1 MTDEGPF
8 EQLLD
13 YLKRTR
19 GFDFSGYKRPT
30 LERRLAKRLDALG
43 IDGYAEYVDYLE
55 VHPDEYELLFDVL
68 LINVTSFFRDPLA
81 WAHLREH
88 VLRAALAHKPPDEPI
103 RVWCAACSTG
113 EEAYSAAILLHQV
126 LGSEDYRKRVKI
138 YGTDLDEGALTTARQ
153 AVYTSKQVESVP
165 PDVLETYFHASEG
178 RYTFR
183 SDLRRTVIFGRSDLV
198 QDAPISRVDLLICRN
213 ALIYFT
219 AETQNRV
226 LDRLHFALREH
237 GVLFVGKS
245 ELLIRHSDRFDAVDV
260 KQRIFR
266 KRARMT
272 ALERYAFVTSGGEDG
287 EASGGELPSSM
298 RKCVLEVAPVAQL
311 AVGVD
316 GVLVLANRQARTLL
330 GLSRKDVGR
339 SLHDLEVSYRPAEL
353 RGPLARAFEQR
364 RPIHAGKVDFQPPNG
379 ELRSL
384 EVEIV
389 PLIEGGAVLGASVTF
404 ADVTD
409 QRGLRDQLERARR
422 ELNGAQEELQ
432 SAVEELETTNE
443 ELQST
448 NEELET
454 TNEELQSTNEELE
467 TTNEELH
474 SVNAELETT
483 NEELRARGGEVDRVN
498 AFLETILTSMG
509 VVVMVVDRSL
519 RVQIWNDQAQELWGL
534 RSAEV
539 VGQSLLDLDIGLPVE
554 RLRAPIQ
561 ACLDSKRDNG
571 APSSIEFDATNRRG
585 KPVHCL
591 IRCMPLASADGD
603 GDGVVVL
610 MEATVV

>member
-1 MTDEGPF
+1 MADGDQF
-8 EQLLD
+8 ALLLD

-30 LERRLAKRLDALG
+30 LERRIAKRLEALEV
-43 IDGYAEYVDYLE
+43 DGYAQYVDYLE

-68 LINVTSFFRDPLA
+68 LINVTSFFRDPTA

-88 VLRAALAHKPPDEPI
+88 VLRALLERKPAGEPI
-103 RVWCAACSTG
+103 RVWCAGCATG

-126 LGSEDYRKRVKI
+126 LGGEEYRKRVKI
-138 YGTDLDEGALTTARQ
+138 YGTDLDEGALGIARH
-153 AVYTSKQVESVP
+153 AVYTTKQIEGVP
-165 PDVLETYFHASEG
+165 EKVLETYFQSAGGE
-178 RYTFR
+178 YTFR
-183 SDLRRTVIFGRSDLV
+183 PDLRRTVIFGRSDLV

-219 AETQNRV
+219 AETQNRI
-226 LDRLHFALREH
+226 LDRLHFALREQ

-245 ELLIRHSDRFDAVDV
+245 ELLIRHSERFDAIDL

-272 ALERYAFVTSGGEDG
+272 TLERYAFVTNSGDDEDG
-287 EASGGELPSSM
+287 CSELPSAV
-298 RKCVLEVAPVAQL
+298 RETVLDVVPVAQL
-311 AVGVD
+311 TIDAK
-316 GVLVLANRQARTLL
+316 GVLVLVNRQARALL
-330 GLSRKDVGR
+330 GLRRADVGR
-339 SLHDLEVSYRPAEL
+339 PLHDLEVSYRPAEL
-353 RGPLARAFEQR
+353 RGPMERAFEER
-364 RPIHAGKVDFQPPNG
+364 RPIHVGKVDFQPPNG

-384 EVEIV
+384 DIEIG
-389 PLIEGGAVLGASVTF
+389 PLVEGGAVLGASITF
-404 ADVTD
+404 ADVTE

-422 ELNGAQEELQ
+422 ELSGAQEELQ
-432 SAVEELETTNE
+432 STVEELETTNE

-483 NEELRARGGEVDRVN
+483 NDELRARGKEIDQVN

-509 VVVMVVDRSL
+509 VVVMVVDRRL
-519 RVQIWNDQAQELWGL
+519 RLQIWNDQAEELWGL
-534 RSAEV
+534 RSDEV
-539 VGQSLLDLDIGLPVE
+539 VGQSLLDLDIGLPVK
-554 RLRAPIQ
+554 RLQAPIR
-561 ACLDSKRDNG
+561 ACLDPNRDG
-571 APSSIEFDATNRRG
+571 KPPESLELDATNRRG
-585 KPVHCL
+585 KPMHCL
-591 IRCMPLASADGD
+591 IRCMPLSSYDDSG
-603 GDGVVVL
+603 GVVVL
-610 MEATVV
+610 VEATPA